1 VGKYVEKFRKNK
13 DYQDEYNFRDE
24 EKRQRE
30 KKRDKKFK
38 LRDTYMFTAEDESL
52 PRKKQRY

>member
-1 VGKYVEKFRKNK
+1 VAKYVEKFRKNK

-38 LRDTYMFTAEDESL
+38 LRDTYMCTAEDESV